1 MTDPTSAQPSEAVS
15 AMADDAHLESL
26 AVRFM
31 TAMER
36 RRSGDIDRA
45 QKDLRA
51 ILKVEPRL
59 AEPHME
65 LASLL
70 LSTEQPEPAVDH
82 AREALRLL
90 ETGGQWTDDL
100 PEHVVKSL
108 AWNLLGES
116 LKQMADQDSVVFGS
130 PERWNRLM
138 TEAKAAFKTAA
149 EFDPDNEHASWS
161 AFGFGP
167 DPVASDSEDDPSV
180 GIPALDLVGLV
191 AMYGGGEGGEGG

>member
-1 MTDPTSAQPSEAVS
+1 
-15 AMADDAHLESL
+15 MADEAHLESL

-31 TAMER
+31 SALER
-36 RRSGDIDRA
+36 RRNGDIDRA
-45 QKDLRA
+45 LKDLRA

-70 LSTEQPEPAVDH
+70 LSTEQPEPAVEH

-90 ETGGQWTDDL
+90 QTGGQWTDEV
-100 PEHVVKSL
+100 PEQVINSL

-138 TEAKAAFKTAA
+138 TEAKAAFNRAA
-149 EFDPDNEHASWS
+149 ELDPNNQHASWS

-167 DPVASDSEDDPSV
+167 EPEPLDDDDDV
-180 GIPALDLVGLV
+180 NAGIPALDLVGLV
-191 AMYGGGEGGEGG
+191 AMYEGKEVD

>member
-1 MTDPTSAQPSEAVS
+1 MTEPTSAQPSEAVS
-15 AMADDAHLESL
+15 ALADDAHLEAL

-36 RRSGDIDRA
+36 RRNGDIDRA

-70 LSTEQPEPAVDH
+70 LSTEQPEPAVEH

-90 ETGGQWTDDL
+90 EQGGQWTDDL
-100 PEHVVKSL
+100 PENVVRSL
-108 AWNLLGES
+108 AWNLLGEA
-116 LKQMADQDSVVFGS
+116 LKQVADQDSVVFGS

-149 EFDPDNEHASWS
+149 SLDPDNQHASWS

-167 DPVASDSEDDPSV
+167 EPDPSEPDPLD
-180 GIPALDLVGLV
+180 GADIPALDLVGLV
-191 AMYGGGEGGEGG
+191 AMHEGESDS

>member
-1 MTDPTSAQPSEAVS
+1 MTEPNSAQPSEAVA
-15 AMADDAHLESL
+15 AMADEAHLATL
-26 AVRFM
+26 AVKFM

-45 QKDLRA
+45 QRDLRA

-70 LSTEQPEPAVDH
+70 LATEQPEAAVDH
-82 AREALRLL
+82 AREAVRLL
-90 ETGGQWTDDL
+90 QTGGQWTDEL
-100 PEHVVKSL
+100 PEHVVQSL

-116 LKQMADQDSVVFGS
+116 LKRVADQDSVVFGS

-138 TEAKAAFKTAA
+138 VEAKAAFSRAA
-149 EFDPDNEHASWS
+149 ELDPDNEHASWS

-167 DPVASDSEDDPSV
+167 EPTESDEDADA

-191 AMYGGGEGGEGG
+191 AMYEGEGDD